1 MTHLVTFQGQLGE
14 QFYKKHAKTTHLK
27 KSVLGPVQ
35 NAVPEATPTSKRSR
49 DVRPRRSNRAFWKGK
64 VKARS
69 QKAQH
74 LGQDSEPKG
83 FKSEI
88 QDPNY
93 TYAHLLKGGLYI
105 YTQRKQSETT
115 TH

>member
-35 NAVPEATPTSKRSR
+35 NAVPEATPPSKRSR

-69 QKAQH
+69 QKAPH
-74 LGQDSEPKG
+74 LGQDSDPNG
-83 FKSEI
+83 LTSEI
-88 QDPNY
+88 QDQNY
-93 TYAHLLKGGLYI
+93 TYTHLLKGGLC
-105 YTQRKQSETT
+105 T
-115 TH
+115 

>member
-14 QFYKKHAKTTHLK
+14 QFYKKHAKTTHVK

-35 NAVPEATPTSKRSR
+35 NAVPEATRTSGRSR

-64 VKARS
+64 VKART

-105 YTQRKQSETT
+105 YMYI
-115 TH
+115 